1 MPWPRYSEKPPP
13 TGDIDVTAAAQ
24 AVVPADELRTFA
36 ARLLGAAGASADEAA
51 MVARILVWSDLRGRE
66 PQGVFRIPV
75 LAKMLANGLVTSPA
89 AMTFEQLAP
98 AAARLDAANGFG
110 QIAGDRAMRRAVEL
124 AGRSGIGLVG
134 VKNSNHYGAAS
145 YFCSLAAEA
154 GCAGFAFTNATPKV
168 TPHGGRKPVFGTNPV
183 AFGCPA
189 PGGAPIL
196 VDFST
201 SAIAGSTIRMINASG
216 GSLPE
221 GVALDK
227 SGAPTVDPKALNS
240 GSLLP
245 AAGAKG
251 YGLSLMVEIL
261 CGILSGAAM
270 SHEVGPMYSTW
281 KKSASPG
288 HFFMALAIG
297 RLMPE
302 EAFLARIGALI
313 SEIKS
318 SPVLEGFGEILLP
331 GEIRGRFAREYG
343 ASGVP
348 LSAETVRLLSD
359 QARGAKVPC
368 PWPDAVHAE

>member
-1 MPWPRYSEKPPP
+1 M
-13 TGDIDVTAAAQ
+13 TAAPHAI
-24 AVVPADELRTFA
+24 VPADELRAFG
-36 ARLLGAAGASADEAA
+36 ARLLEGAGASPDEAA
-51 MVARILVWSDLRGRE
+51 EVARILVWADLRGRE

-75 LAKMLANGLVTSPA
+75 LGKMLANGLVTSPA
-89 AMTFEQLAP
+89 AMTFTRLAP
-98 AAARLDAANGFG
+98 AAGRLDAANGFG

-124 AGRSGIGLVG
+124 ARESGIGLTG

-145 YFCSLAAEA
+145 YYCALAAEA

-168 TPHGGRKPVFGTNPV
+168 TPHGGRKAVFGTNPL
-183 AFGCPA
+183 AFGCPT
-189 PGGAPIL
+189 PEGPPIL

-201 SAIAGSTIRMINASG
+201 SAIAGSTIRMLNASG

-221 GVALDK
+221 GTALDAA
-227 SGAPTVDPKALNS
+227 GAPTTDPKALAT

-261 CGILSGAAM
+261 TGILSGAAM

-281 KKSASPG
+281 KKKASPG
-288 HFFMALAIG
+288 HFFMAIAIG

-302 EAFLARIGALI
+302 ETFLARVGALI
-313 SEIKS
+313 AEIKS
-318 SPVLEGFGEILLP
+318 SPLLGGVDEILLP
-331 GEIRGRFAREYG
+331 GEIRGRYAAEYG

-348 LSAETVRLLSD
+348 LSAETVKLLSAE
-359 QARGAKVPC
+359 ARKSGVAC
-368 PWPDAVHAE
+368 PWPDAAPAA